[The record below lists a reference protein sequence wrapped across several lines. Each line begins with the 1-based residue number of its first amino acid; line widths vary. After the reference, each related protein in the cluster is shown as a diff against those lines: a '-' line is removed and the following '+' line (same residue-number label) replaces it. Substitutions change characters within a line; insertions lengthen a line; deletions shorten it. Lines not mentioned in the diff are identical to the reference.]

1 MQYITNLDR
10 KKLGV
15 YESKLITEEVVFTD
29 ERLYERILLFHE
41 EVYKQLKPYIKSI
54 I

>member
-15 YESKLITEEVVFTD
+15 YENKLITEVEIAKVN
-29 ERLYERILLFHE
+29 
-41 EVYKQLKPYIKSI
+41 K
-54 I
+54 